1 MSVTGARHDPRPFPS
16 LLAKYVGDWSLS
28 SSDSVQGQTV
38 KRGVVVPPCLLVIHS
53 HDILAKV
60 DHQEWELATK
70 GEKVRQKTTTQKV
83 KLDVTRRFENV
94 VPGVKTAVQQ
104 ETG

>member
-1 MSVTGARHDPRPFPS
+1 M
-16 LLAKYVGDWSLS
+16 
-28 SSDSVQGQTV
+28 
-38 KRGVVVPPCLLVIHS
+38 KRGVVVPPRLLVI

-60 DHQEWELATK
+60 DQDWELASK
-70 GEKVRQKTTTQKV
+70 GEKVRPKTTQKV

-94 VPGVKTAVQQ
+94 APGVKTGVQQ